1 MESIELLADRCLLPG
16 FTGTEPPDWVRR
28 RAAAGI
34 GGFCLFARN
43 IVSPEQV
50 EHLCSTLH
58 AESPGLVIAI
68 DEEGGDVTRLEASTG
83 SSYPGNL
90 ALGVAGDAGLT
101 RAVARSI
108 GMDLA
113 RAGIDLNLAP
123 VADVNSNPLNPI
135 VGVRSFG
142 SNASAAAEQTAAWVE
157 GLQSAGV
164 GACVKH
170 FPGHGDTSVDSHLA
184 LPVVGEDPPAAAL
197 LPFRAAIAAGARAV
211 MSGHVVVRSVDAAP
225 ATISA
230 AVMTR
235 MLRSELGF
243 AGLAVTDGL
252 EMQAI
257 TRELAI
263 AEAAVRAIAAG
274 CDLVC
279 VGGGL
284 ADEATAISL
293 RDALAAA
300 VHAGSLSEERLV
312 EAASHVSSFAA
323 WRSRQPRQS
332 EIPDREVGL
341 VAARRALRIDGHVR
355 VDDDA
360 LVIQLD
366 PEPSI
371 AAGYIPWGV
380 SEPLA
385 HRGVRLST
393 VILRDARAAVERHL
407 AEAAGRTVVLT
418 VRDLHRH
425 PWQLAI
431 ADSVLSRRPD
441 TVLVEMGL
449 PACRPQAALSYVAT
463 SGAARVCAIAAAEA
477 MRP

>member
-108 GMDLA
+108 GLDLA
-113 RAGIDLNLAP
+113 RAGVDLNLAP
-123 VADVNSNPLNPI
+123 VADVNSNPRNPI

-142 SNASAAAEQTAAWVE
+142 SDASAAAEHTAAWVE

-235 MLRSELGF
+235 MLRSELGSP
-243 AGLAVTDGL
+243 
-252 EMQAI
+252 
-257 TRELAI
+257 
-263 AEAAVRAIAAG
+263 
-274 CDLVC
+274 DL
-279 VGGGL
+279 
-284 ADEATAISL
+284 
-293 RDALAAA
+293 R
-300 VHAGSLSEERLV
+300 
-312 EAASHVSSFAA
+312 
-323 WRSRQPRQS
+323 
-332 EIPDREVGL
+332 
-341 VAARRALRIDGHVR
+341 
-355 VDDDA
+355 
-360 LVIQLD
+360 
-366 PEPSI
+366 
-371 AAGYIPWGV
+371 
-380 SEPLA
+380 
-385 HRGVRLST
+385 
-393 VILRDARAAVERHL
+393 
-407 AEAAGRTVVLT
+407 
-418 VRDLHRH
+418 
-425 PWQLAI
+425 
-431 ADSVLSRRPD
+431 
-441 TVLVEMGL
+441 
-449 PACRPQAALSYVAT
+449 
-463 SGAARVCAIAAAEA
+463 
-477 MRP
+477 

>member
-1 MESIELLADRCLLPG
+1 VESIELLADRCLLPG
-16 FTGTEPPDWVRR
+16 FNGTAPPDWVRR
-28 RAAAGI
+28 RAAEGI

-50 EHLCSTLH
+50 EHLCATLH

-108 GMDLA
+108 GLDLA
-113 RAGIDLNLAP
+113 RAGVDLNLAP
-123 VADVNSNPLNPI
+123 VADVNSNPRNPI

-142 SNASAAAEQTAAWVE
+142 SDASAAAEQTAAWVE

-170 FPGHGDTSVDSHLA
+170 FPGHGDTSIDSHQA
-184 LPVVGEDPPAAAL
+184 LPVVGEDPPASAL

-211 MSGHVVVRSVDAAP
+211 MSGHVVVRSIDAAP
-225 ATISA
+225 ATISP

-243 AGLAVTDGL
+243 GGIAVTDGL

-257 TRELAI
+257 TGQLGI

-284 ADEATAISL
+284 ADEVTAISL

-312 EAASHVSSFAA
+312 EAAFRVSSFAA
-323 WRSRQPRQS
+323 WRASQPRQS
-332 EIPDREVGL
+332 ETPDRAVGL
-341 VAARRALRIDGHVR
+341 AAARRAIRSDGDVR
-355 VDDDA
+355 VGHDVV
-360 LVIQLD
+360 VIQLN
-366 PEPSI
+366 PEPSM
-371 AAGYIPWGV
+371 AAGPIPWGV
-380 SEPLA
+380 SDPLA
-385 HRGVRLST
+385 ELGVNVLT
-393 VILRDARAAVERHL
+393 HFLREGRSGIDKGLKDAE
-407 AEAAGRTVVLT
+407 GRSVVLT

-425 PWQLAI
+425 PWQIALAET
-431 ADSVLSRRPD
+431 VLSRRPD

-449 PACRPQAALSYVAT
+449 PACRPQAASSYIAT